1 VGGFSFVDHFVVSGI
16 INCAMFDDDQLED
29 AIRDLLIDICEVMY
43 RRGYEMVPVGAM
55 MRLVGVGEDRAQ
67 QHDQDYLALDQDFLM
82 ILNNRKDHRLKEA
95 PQGVTLH

>member
-1 VGGFSFVDHFVVSGI
+1 
-16 INCAMFDDDQLED
+16 MFDDDQLED
-29 AIRDLLIDICEVMY
+29 AIRELLIDICEVMY

-67 QHDQDYLALDQDFLM
+67 QHDQDYLTLDQDFLM
-82 ILNNRKDHRLKEA
+82 ILKNRKDHRLKEA